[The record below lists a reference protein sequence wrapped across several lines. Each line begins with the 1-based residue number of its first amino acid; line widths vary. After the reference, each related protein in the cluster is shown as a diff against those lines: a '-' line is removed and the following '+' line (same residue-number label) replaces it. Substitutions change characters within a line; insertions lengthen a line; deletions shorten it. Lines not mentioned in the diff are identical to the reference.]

1 VNPYDNGTS
10 TNSSSTTAADA
21 SGMDPAWLAYYQSM
35 SYYSMMQASMA
46 GATSSGTETSTT
58 TTATDSTAASGNNST
73 TPGRSIFHFF
83 LLCNQIFFFLAINP
97 TTGQPDYSQQWIEYY
112 RSIGQNDVADQIM
125 QQMKEVRHF
134 FATVLSMILFLVWL
148 DSHIHIECKYKN
160 LSSSG
165 CRRCSTSSCYDD
177 VCQ

>member
-1 VNPYDNGTS
+1 
-10 TNSSSTTAADA
+10 
-21 SGMDPAWLAYYQSM
+21 MDPAWLAYYQSM

-46 GATSSGTETSTT
+46 GATSSGTETGTT

-83 LLCNQIFFFLAINP
+83 FFYAIKYFFFLAINP

-112 RSIGQNDVADQIM
+112 RSIGQNDVAEQIM